1 MKMWQRVYLFVGSLF
16 SLLGFFVGIG
26 EAKYEGFGTFLSF
39 WIGYSLPL
47 IIYGLA
53 HLFFIKM
60 K

>member
-16 SLLGFFVGIG
+16 SLLGFFEGIG
-26 EAKYEGFGTFLSF
+26 EAQYEGFGAFLSF

-47 IIYGLA
+47 IIYGLG

>member
-1 MKMWQRVYLFVGSLF
+1 MKMWQRVYLFVGSLI
-16 SLLGFFVGIG
+16 SLLGFFIGMG
-26 EAKYEGFGTFLSF
+26 EAEYGGPSSF
-39 WIGYSLPL
+39 FSNWIGWSLPL